1 MPASYVTLDLTQD
14 VPRSPK
20 EKLCGIVHLPRMID
34 KVRALKEN
42 VLGEY
47 IYPCPL
53 DKIVLNFIKSD
64 EKEFLEK
71 AYNSNEDD
79 MAAWIKERTKQYNA
93 SDINFLNFKILDRK
107 PDNKDRLDYFLEI
120 RNNIDSSRT
129 DVITWAS
136 LIDLEEGR

>member
-93 SDINFLNFKILDRK
+93 SDINFW
-107 PDNKDRLDYFLEI
+107 YMT
-120 RNNIDSSRT
+120 S
-129 DVITWAS
+129 
-136 LIDLEEGR
+136 